1 MNIILKKVLVLLLNY
16 TRRTK
21 NYTIQKF
28 FIIFSNILIMNSRK
42 FYNQYDLLEDAELK
56 FYSQNGEDG
65 IIDYIIQK
73 LNLKKPSFV
82 ELGIGDYSESNTR
95 FLYEKYYSNGLVV
108 DIQKNL
114 KEKVS
119 SNVSLWRGNLNVLE
133 KKISSENINEIL
145 SNNVNFQIDIFSI
158 DIDGIDYWILKE
170 INPKICKL
178 IILEYNSIFGPDL
191 EVTVPNNKDFN
202 RTKEHYSNLYYG
214 ASLSAYV
221 NLMKEKGYYFLGVN
235 RLRNNAFFI
244 NNDFPKNE
252 FFNKLQDMNLIYS
265 TNSNFSESRNIN
277 GDLNFL
283 RNNQKIEEIKDC
295 QVINLKDKEN
305 KPIKLKDLF

>member
-1 MNIILKKVLVLLLNY
+1 MNIIFKKFLLLLVNY
-16 TRRTK
+16 TKRLK
-21 NYTIQKF
+21 NYTIQK
-28 FIIFSNILIMNSRK
+28 IFMTLSNILIMNSRK
-42 FYNQYDLLEDAELK
+42 FYNEYNLLEDAELK

-73 LNLKKPSFV
+73 LNLKKPNFV

-108 DIQKNL
+108 DIQKDL
-114 KEKVS
+114 KKKVS

-145 SNNVNFQIDIFSI
+145 SNNVDFEIDVFSI

-170 INPKICKL
+170 INSKISKL
-178 IILEYNSIFGPDL
+178 VILEYNSIFGPDL
-191 EVTVPNNKDFN
+191 EVTVPNNKDFD
-202 RTKEHYSNLYYG
+202 RAKEHYSNLYYG
-214 ASLSAYV
+214 ASLKAYV

-244 NNDFPKNE
+244 NNDFSKNF
-252 FFNKLQDMNLIYS
+252 FFNKLKDMNLIYS
-265 TNSNFSESRNIN
+265 TDSNFSESRNKN
-277 GDLNFL
+277 GELNFL
-283 RNNQKIEEIKDC
+283 KNNQKIKEIENC
-295 QVINLKDKEN
+295 QVLNLKNKEN
-305 KPIKLKDLF
+305 NLIKLKDLL

>member
-1 MNIILKKVLVLLLNY
+1 
-16 TRRTK
+16 
-21 NYTIQKF
+21 
-28 FIIFSNILIMNSRK
+28 MNSRK
-42 FYNQYDLLEDAELK
+42 FYNEYNLLEDAELK

-73 LNLKKPSFV
+73 LNLKKPNFV

-114 KEKVS
+114 KKKVS

-145 SNNVNFQIDIFSI
+145 SNNADFEIDVFSI

-170 INPKICKL
+170 INSKISKL
-178 IILEYNSIFGPDL
+178 VIIEYNSIFGPDL
-191 EVTVPNNKDFN
+191 EVTVPNNKDFD

-214 ASLSAYV
+214 ASLKAYV

-244 NNDFPKNE
+244 NNDFSKKF
-252 FFNKLQDMNLIYS
+252 FFNKLKDMNLINS
-265 TNSNFSESRNIN
+265 TDSNFSESRNKN
-277 GDLNFL
+277 GELNFL
-283 RNNQKIEEIKDC
+283 RNNQKIKEIENC
-295 QVINLKDKEN
+295 QVLNLKNKEN
-305 KPIKLKDLF
+305 KLIKLKDLF

>member
-1 MNIILKKVLVLLLNY
+1 MNFIFKKILQLLINY

-21 NYTIQKF
+21 NFTIQKF
-28 FIIFSNILIMNSRK
+28 FIIFCNILIMNSRK
-42 FYNQYDLLEDAELK
+42 FYDQYDLLEDAELK

-82 ELGIGDYSESNTR
+82 ELGIGDYTESNTR
-95 FLYEKYYSNGLVV
+95 FLYEKYYGNGLVV

-119 SNVSLWRGNLNVLE
+119 SNVSLWRGNLEVLE

-145 SNNVNFQIDIFSI
+145 SNNVNFEIDIFSI
-158 DIDGIDYWILKE
+158 DIDGIDYWILKKIE
-170 INPKICKL
+170 PKISKL
-178 IILEYNSIFGPDL
+178 VILEYNSIFGPNL
-191 EVTVPNNKDFN
+191 EVTVPNSEDFD

-221 NLMKEKGYYFLGVN
+221 NLMNEKGFYFLGVN

-244 NNDFPKNE
+244 NNDFPKKE
-252 FFNKLQDMNLIYS
+252 FFNKLQDIS
-265 TNSNFSESRNIN
+265 FIECTNSNFNESRNIN
-277 GDLNFL
+277 GDLNF
-283 RNNQKIEEIKDC
+283 
-295 QVINLKDKEN
+295 
-305 KPIKLKDLF
+305 

>member
-1 MNIILKKVLVLLLNY
+1 MDIIFKKFLHLLLNY
-16 TRRTK
+16 TRSSK

-28 FIIFSNILIMNSRK
+28 FIIFCNILIINSRK
-42 FYNQYDLLEDAELK
+42 FYDQYDLLEDAELK

-82 ELGIGDYSESNTR
+82 ELGIGDYTESNTR
-95 FLYEKYYSNGLVV
+95 FLYEKYYGNGLVV

-119 SNVSLWRGNLNVLE
+119 SNVSLWRGNLKVLE

-145 SNNVNFQIDIFSI
+145 LNNVNFEIDIFSI
-158 DIDGIDYWILKE
+158 DIDGIDYWILKKIE
-170 INPKICKL
+170 PKISKL
-178 IILEYNSIFGPDL
+178 VILEYNSIFGPNL
-191 EVTVPNNKDFN
+191 EVTVPNTEDFD

-221 NLMKEKGYYFLGVN
+221 KLMKEKGFYFLGVN

-244 NNDFPKNE
+244 NNDFPKKK
-252 FFNKLQDMNLIYS
+252 FFNKLQNMSLS
-265 TNSNFSESRNIN
+265 ECTNSNFNESRNIN
-277 GDLNFL
+277 GELNFL
-283 RNNQKIEEIKDC
+283 SNNQKINEIKNC
-295 QVINLKDKEN
+295 QIINLKN
-305 KPIKLKDLF
+305 KDNKLTKLKDLL